1 MQKNAEKPKETL
13 NILLEAL
20 ESSRTAEKDKKPL
33 EKTRE
38 KLNFQNIVE

>member
-1 MQKNAEKPKETL
+1 MQETAEKLAETL

-20 ESSRTAEKDKKPL
+20 ESSRTAENGEKPL

-38 KLNFQNIVE
+38 KQNFSEYR